1 MNRLPPAYDA
11 TPGGDALETAIEKRL
26 VDIDSGRYRTN
37 VASVLRKF
45 AAWSRDQ
52 HGISS
57 PEDIDD
63 DLCRQYARDLARADD
78 RDDISPE
85 TARRYFAYVRSFLT
99 WAVYEGLIPTN
110 PAKTNHA
117 EGPLP
122 TGETETD
129 QQYWTARD
137 RDAIC
142 ATATAR
148 VDKAGESDDVDRTA
162 AYRDQALVFLLAYS
176 GARSAELVAVS
187 DDEERNGLRWRHVD
201 LDAGTMQVFGKNRTR
216 ESAPILDDALRP
228 LRRWK
233 QLREP
238 DENEAVFPRL
248 DNATKALDP
257 TPSIT
262 TQSARNILADLCE
275 WSDYEFEEPLKP
287 HGARRGLGR
296 EIYREN
302 PQLAQ
307 DVLRHKSI
315 ETTHEGYAQEAA
327 KRTRDEANDIIND
340 ESG

>member
-1 MNRLPPAYDA
+1 MDRLPPAYDA
-11 TPGGDALETAIEKRL
+11 TPKGDALEEAIEKRL
-26 VDIDSGRYRTN
+26 IDIDSGRYRTN

-45 AAWSRDQ
+45 AAWGRDQ
-52 HGISS
+52 HAISR
-57 PEDIDD
+57 PKDIDD
-63 DLCRQYARDLARADD
+63 NLCRQYARELARADD

-117 EGPLP
+117 EEPLP
-122 TGETETD
+122 TDESESD
-129 QQYWTARD
+129 QQYWTTRD
-137 RDAIC
+137 REAIC
-142 ATATAR
+142 AAATAR
-148 VDKAGESDDVDRTA
+148 VDKAGESDDVGRKT
-162 AYRDQALVFLLAYS
+162 AYRDRALVYLLAYS

-187 DDEERNGLRWRHVD
+187 DDADRNGLRWRHIN
-201 LDAGTMQVFGKNRTR
+201 LEAGTMQLFGKNRTR
-216 ESAPILDDALRP
+216 ESAPILDDAIRP

-233 QLREP
+233 QLRDP
-238 DENEAVFPRL
+238 DEDEAVFPRL
-248 DNATKALDP
+248 DNAAKALNP

-275 WSDYEFEEPLKP
+275 WSDYEFEDPLKP

-296 EIYREN
+296 EIYRES
-302 PQLAQ
+302 PQVAQ

-327 KRTRDEANDIIND
+327 KRTRDEANDIISD
-340 ESG
+340 K

>member
-1 MNRLPPAYDA
+1 MDRLPPAYDA

-99 WAVYEGLIPTN
+99 WGVYEGLIPTN

-122 TGETETD
+122 TDETETD
-129 QQYWTARD
+129 QQYWTTRD
-137 RDAIC
+137 REAIC

-148 VDKAGESDDVDRTA
+148 VDDAGESDDVDRTA

-201 LDAGTMQVFGKNRTR
+201 LEAGTMQVFGKNRTR

>member
-1 MNRLPPAYDA
+1 MDRLPPAYDA
-11 TPGGDALETAIEKRL
+11 TPGDDALEAAIEKRL

-45 AAWSRDQ
+45 ATWARDR
-52 HGISS
+52 HGVAS
-57 PEDIDD
+57 PDDIDENV
-63 DLCRQYARDLARADD
+63 CRQYARDLARAED

-99 WAVYEGLIPTN
+99 WAVYEGLVPTN

-122 TGETETD
+122 TDETESD
-129 QQYWTARD
+129 QQYWTTRD

-148 VDKAGESDDVDRTA
+148 VDEASESDGINRRA

-187 DDEERNGLRWRHVD
+187 DDEARNGLQWRHVNLED
-201 LDAGTMQVFGKNRTR
+201 GTMQVFGKNRTR
-216 ESAPILDDALRP
+216 EAAPILDEAIDP

-233 QLREP
+233 QLRDPAE
-238 DENEAVFPRL
+238 DEAVFPRL
-248 DNATKALDP
+248 DNAAKAIEP

-275 WSDYEFEEPLKP
+275 CADYEFEEPLKP

-327 KRTRDEANDIIND
+327 KRTRDEANDII
-340 ESG
+340 SGG

>member
-1 MNRLPPAYDA
+1 MNRGPTEYRAA
-11 TPGGDALETAIEKRL
+11 TGDDALETAIEKRL
-26 VDIDSGRYRTN
+26 VDIDSGRYQTN

-52 HGISS
+52 HGITT

-63 DLCRQYARDLARADD
+63 GLCRQYARALARAHSNDE
-78 RDDISPE
+78 ISPE
-85 TARRYFAYVRSFLT
+85 TARRYFAYLRSFLT
-99 WAVYEGLIPTN
+99 WAVYEGLIATN

-122 TGETETD
+122 TDDTESD

-137 RDAIC
+137 REAIC

-148 VDKAGESDDVDRTA
+148 VDEAGENEDIDRTR

-187 DDEERNGLRWRHVD
+187 DDADRNGLRWRHVD
-201 LDAGTMQVFGKNRTR
+201 LEAGTMQVFGKNRTH
-216 ESAPILDDALRP
+216 ESAPILDDAIRP

-233 QLREP
+233 QLQEP
-238 DENEAVFPRL
+238 EDDEAVFPRL
-248 DNATKALDP
+248 DNAAKALDP

-262 TQSARNILADLCE
+262 TQSARNVLADLCA
-275 WSDYEFEEPLKP
+275 WSEYDFEEPLKP

-296 EIYREN
+296 ELYREN

-327 KRTRDEANDIIND
+327 KRTRDEANDIIGS
-340 ESG
+340 E